1 MRRQQGH
8 RLASQALPPAAPPL
22 RRRSRTPILRR
33 RAPLQAFAAHAA
45 WPQRAEH
52 QLYGITVVQ
61 AAAGSRAGQRPPQE
75 RLRKGLPP
83 GPLIAASSLF
93 CCLGGHTAL
102 GPIQARRGKTLRLQ
116 TRGAGDFGRQWGAR
130 EESRSERGERGIRT
144 GVTQVRRQPRL
155 RLPHL
160 CTWSTGAP
168 PRAPPPC
175 RLRSSRA
182 STPRTPPAQRRRR
195 RRRVR
200 RCGGCGASRTPSTS
214 CRGPAAA
221 RARTSAAVTHALR
234 LIRSPHFAKQSQL
247 KAWPGMAASLT
258 RACMTP
264 TETRGAQ
271 RLRRRSLV
279 YERPRPNYLFKDSCL
294 APTRQA

>member
-1 MRRQQGH
+1 MRRQQGS
-8 RLASQALPPAAPPL
+8 RLASQALPPAASPL

-83 GPLIAASSLF
+83 GPSIAASSPL
-93 CCLGGHTAL
+93 CCLEGHAQRSARYRREGAKQDASSAANAGG
-102 GPIQARRGKTLRLQ
+102 
-116 TRGAGDFGRQWGAR
+116 GRFWAAVGG
-130 EESRSERGERGIRT
+130 ERGERGIRT

-160 CTWSTGAP
+160 YTWSTGAP
-168 PRAPPPC
+168 PRPPPPC

-182 STPRTPPAQRRRR
+182 NTPRTPPA
-195 RRRVR
+195 
-200 RCGGCGASRTPSTS
+200 
-214 CRGPAAA
+214 
-221 RARTSAAVTHALR
+221 
-234 LIRSPHFAKQSQL
+234 
-247 KAWPGMAASLT
+247 
-258 RACMTP
+258 
-264 TETRGAQ
+264 
-271 RLRRRSLV
+271 
-279 YERPRPNYLFKDSCL
+279 
-294 APTRQA
+294 